1 MLRLLK
7 YLKRSFLPIIAVLAL
22 LILEAYCDLAL
33 PQYTSDIVNVG
44 IQQGGIEDI
53 APTEIRT
60 SEMEKLLLFMEEEDQ
75 NTVESHY
82 EIKDRII
89 DGESVS
95 VYVQKEVDD
104 DTVEELNSIFEV
116 PMLLVNAIE
125 NGINAQNSEG
135 EAEESQNLAI
145 FQEMIPEGA
154 EGDFFTVLPTL
165 PETQQEE
172 LLSAIGEEG
181 QKLKETLGS
190 STLRQMD
197 VAYVQ
202 KQYESCG
209 IDTDKLQTNYIW
221 ETGAQMA
228 GFALIIAAT
237 TVLISLLASRIGAL
251 FARDVRK
258 DLYTKVVRF
267 SHKEFQ
273 DFSTASLITRC
284 TNDIQQVLILVI
296 MMLRMVFY
304 APIIGI
310 GALFKVLHTASNM
323 TWVIGIAVGAILL
336 LVITLLVATMPKFKA
351 LQKLVDK
358 VNLVTREILTGLP
371 VIRAF
376 SREDHEEKRFDS
388 ANINLTKANLFVN
401 RAMALMMPMMMLI
414 MNGIS
419 VLIIWVGAS
428 AIDQGTMQVGS
439 LMAFIQYTMQIIM
452 AFLMLSMMSIML
464 PRAMVSANRIADVLA
479 TENSVKD
486 PASPKQFDPTIQGTV
501 EFRDVSFR
509 YPDAEADVL
518 KDISFTAHAGETTAI
533 IGSTG
538 SGKSTVA
545 KLIPR
550 FFDVSKGAILIDG
563 IDIRDVTKHN
573 LREKIGYVPQKANLF
588 SGTIA
593 SNIAY
598 SGDMDEET
606 IVNAAAIAQATDFIE
621 EKEEGFQSEV
631 AQGGTNVSGGQRQRL
646 SIARAIAKNPEIYI
660 FDDSFSALDYKTDAA
675 LRKALKQTIKHST
688 IFIIAQRISTV
699 LEADRIVV
707 LDEGEIA
714 GIGTHSELLQT
725 SEVYRQIALSQLS
738 KEELGL

>member
-221 ETGAQMA
+221 KTGAQMA

-563 IDIRDVTKHN
+563 IDIRDVTKHD

>member
-95 VYVQKEVDD
+95 VYMQKEVND

-452 AFLMLSMMSIML
+452 AFLMISMMSIML

-675 LRKALKQTIKHST
+675 LRKALKQTIEHST

>member
-95 VYVQKEVDD
+95 VYMQKEVND

-563 IDIRDVTKHN
+563 IDIRDVTKHD

>member
-221 ETGAQMA
+221 KTGAQMA

-310 GALFKVLHTASNM
+310 GALFKVLHTASSM

-414 MNGIS
+414 MNGVS

-563 IDIRDVTKHN
+563 IDIRDVTKHD

>member
-221 ETGAQMA
+221 KTGAQMA

-310 GALFKVLHTASNM
+310 GALFKVLHTASSM

-563 IDIRDVTKHN
+563 IDIRDVTKHD

>member
-95 VYVQKEVDD
+95 VYMQKEVND

-221 ETGAQMA
+221 KTGAQMA

-563 IDIRDVTKHN
+563 IDIRDVTKHD

-675 LRKALKQTIKHST
+675 LRKALKQTIEHST

>member
-221 ETGAQMA
+221 KTGAQMA

-310 GALFKVLHTASNM
+310 GALFKVLHTASSM

-414 MNGIS
+414 MNGVS

-563 IDIRDVTKHN
+563 IDIRDVTKHD

-675 LRKALKQTIKHST
+675 LRKALKQTIKTQYH
-688 IFIIAQRISTV
+688 FHHCPANQYRI
-699 LEADRIVV
+699 
-707 LDEGEIA
+707 G
-714 GIGTHSELLQT
+714 G
-725 SEVYRQIALSQLS
+725 
-738 KEELGL
+738 

>member
-95 VYVQKEVDD
+95 VYMQKEVND

-135 EAEESQNLAI
+135 EAEESQNVAI

-675 LRKALKQTIKHST
+675 LRKALKQTIEHST

>member
-95 VYVQKEVDD
+95 VYMQKEVND

-486 PASPKQFDPTIQGTV
+486 PALPKQFDPTIQGTV

-675 LRKALKQTIKHST
+675 LRKALKQTIEHST

>member
-95 VYVQKEVDD
+95 VYMQKEVND

-221 ETGAQMA
+221 KTGAQMA

-563 IDIRDVTKHN
+563 IDIRDVTKHD

>member
-1 MLRLLK
+1 
-7 YLKRSFLPIIAVLAL
+7 
-22 LILEAYCDLAL
+22 
-33 PQYTSDIVNVG
+33 
-44 IQQGGIEDI
+44 
-53 APTEIRT
+53 
-60 SEMEKLLLFMEEEDQ
+60 MEKLLLFMEEEDQ

-95 VYVQKEVDD
+95 VYMQKEVND

-675 LRKALKQTIKHST
+675 LRKALKQTIEHST

>member
-95 VYVQKEVDD
+95 VYMQKEVND

-209 IDTDKLQTNYIW
+209 IDTDKLQTNNIW

-675 LRKALKQTIKHST
+675 LRKALKQTIEHST

>member
-221 ETGAQMA
+221 KTGAQMA

-563 IDIRDVTKHN
+563 IDIRDVTKHD

-675 LRKALKQTIKHST
+675 LRKALKQTIEHST

>member
-95 VYVQKEVDD
+95 VYMQKEVND

-621 EKEEGFQSEV
+621 EKEKGFQSEV

-675 LRKALKQTIKHST
+675 LRKALKQTIEHST

>member
-75 NTVESHY
+75 NMVESHY

-221 ETGAQMA
+221 KTGAQMA

-563 IDIRDVTKHN
+563 IDIRDVTKHD

>member
-95 VYVQKEVDD
+95 VYMQKEVND

-221 ETGAQMA
+221 KTGAQMA

>member
-221 ETGAQMA
+221 KTGAQMA

-675 LRKALKQTIKHST
+675 LRKALKQTIEHST

>member
-221 ETGAQMA
+221 KTGAQMA

-646 SIARAIAKNPEIYI
+646 SSARAIAKNPEVYI

-675 LRKALKQTIKHST
+675 LRKALKQTIEHST

>member
-95 VYVQKEVDD
+95 VYMQKEVND

-563 IDIRDVTKHN
+563 NDIRDVTKHN

-675 LRKALKQTIKHST
+675 LRKALKQTIEHST

>member
-125 NGINAQNSEG
+125 NDINAQNSEG

-172 LLSAIGEEG
+172 LLSTIGEEG

-221 ETGAQMA
+221 KTGAQMA

-310 GALFKVLHTASNM
+310 GALFKVLHTASSM

-414 MNGIS
+414 MNGVS

-563 IDIRDVTKHN
+563 IDIRDVTKHD

>member
-7 YLKRSFLPIIAVLAL
+7 YLKRSFLPIIAVLAM

-95 VYVQKEVDD
+95 VYMQKEVND

-675 LRKALKQTIKHST
+675 LRKALKQTIEHST

>member
-1 MLRLLK
+1 
-7 YLKRSFLPIIAVLAL
+7 
-22 LILEAYCDLAL
+22 
-33 PQYTSDIVNVG
+33 
-44 IQQGGIEDI
+44 
-53 APTEIRT
+53 
-60 SEMEKLLLFMEEEDQ
+60 
-75 NTVESHY
+75 
-82 EIKDRII
+82 
-89 DGESVS
+89 
-95 VYVQKEVDD
+95 
-104 DTVEELNSIFEV
+104 
-116 PMLLVNAIE
+116 
-125 NGINAQNSEG
+125 
-135 EAEESQNLAI
+135 
-145 FQEMIPEGA
+145 
-154 EGDFFTVLPTL
+154 
-165 PETQQEE
+165 
-172 LLSAIGEEG
+172 
-181 QKLKETLGS
+181 
-190 STLRQMD
+190 
-197 VAYVQ
+197 
-202 KQYESCG
+202 
-209 IDTDKLQTNYIW
+209 
-221 ETGAQMA
+221 
-228 GFALIIAAT
+228 
-237 TVLISLLASRIGAL
+237 
-251 FARDVRK
+251 
-258 DLYTKVVRF
+258 
-267 SHKEFQ
+267 
-273 DFSTASLITRC
+273 
-284 TNDIQQVLILVI
+284 
-296 MMLRMVFY
+296 
-304 APIIGI
+304 
-310 GALFKVLHTASNM
+310 
-323 TWVIGIAVGAILL
+323 
-336 LVITLLVATMPKFKA
+336 
-351 LQKLVDK
+351 
-358 VNLVTREILTGLP
+358 
-371 VIRAF
+371 
-376 SREDHEEKRFDS
+376 
-388 ANINLTKANLFVN
+388 
-401 RAMALMMPMMMLI
+401 
-414 MNGIS
+414 
-419 VLIIWVGAS
+419 
-428 AIDQGTMQVGS
+428 
-439 LMAFIQYTMQIIM
+439 
-452 AFLMLSMMSIML
+452 ML

-675 LRKALKQTIKHST
+675 LRKALKQTIEHST

>member
-221 ETGAQMA
+221 KTGAQMA

-631 AQGGTNVSGGQRQRL
+631 AQEGTNVSGGQRQRL

-675 LRKALKQTIKHST
+675 LRKALKQTIEHST

>member
-95 VYVQKEVDD
+95 VYMQKEVDD

-221 ETGAQMA
+221 KTGAQMA

-675 LRKALKQTIKHST
+675 LRKALKQTIEHST

>member
-1 MLRLLK
+1 
-7 YLKRSFLPIIAVLAL
+7 
-22 LILEAYCDLAL
+22 
-33 PQYTSDIVNVG
+33 
-44 IQQGGIEDI
+44 
-53 APTEIRT
+53 
-60 SEMEKLLLFMEEEDQ
+60 
-75 NTVESHY
+75 
-82 EIKDRII
+82 
-89 DGESVS
+89 
-95 VYVQKEVDD
+95 
-104 DTVEELNSIFEV
+104 
-116 PMLLVNAIE
+116 
-125 NGINAQNSEG
+125 
-135 EAEESQNLAI
+135 
-145 FQEMIPEGA
+145 
-154 EGDFFTVLPTL
+154 
-165 PETQQEE
+165 
-172 LLSAIGEEG
+172 
-181 QKLKETLGS
+181 
-190 STLRQMD
+190 
-197 VAYVQ
+197 
-202 KQYESCG
+202 
-209 IDTDKLQTNYIW
+209 
-221 ETGAQMA
+221 
-228 GFALIIAAT
+228 
-237 TVLISLLASRIGAL
+237 
-251 FARDVRK
+251 
-258 DLYTKVVRF
+258 
-267 SHKEFQ
+267 
-273 DFSTASLITRC
+273 
-284 TNDIQQVLILVI
+284 
-296 MMLRMVFY
+296 MLRMVFY

-310 GALFKVLHTASNM
+310 GALFKVLHTASSM

-414 MNGIS
+414 MNGVS

-563 IDIRDVTKHN
+563 IDIRDVTKHD

>member
-75 NTVESHY
+75 NTMESHY

-221 ETGAQMA
+221 KTGAQMA

-310 GALFKVLHTASNM
+310 GALFKVLHTASSM

-563 IDIRDVTKHN
+563 IDIRDVTKHD

>member
-95 VYVQKEVDD
+95 VYMQKEVND

-310 GALFKVLHTASNM
+310 GALFKVLHTASSM

-563 IDIRDVTKHN
+563 IDIRDVTKHD

>member
-1 MLRLLK
+1 MARLMK
-7 YLKRSFLPIIAVLAL
+7 YLKRSFFPIVAVLL
-22 LILEAYCDLAL
+22 LLVVEAYCDLAL
-33 PQYTSDIVNVG
+33 PQYTSDIVNIG
-44 IQQGGIEDI
+44 IQQGGIKDI
-53 APTEIRT
+53 APAEIRV
-60 SEMEKLLLFMEEEDQ
+60 SEMEKLLYFMEEEDQ
-75 NTVESHY
+75 EAVLSHY
-82 EIKDRII
+82 ETTEKTVDGKDLSLYQRK
-89 DGESVS
+89 G
-95 VYVQKEVDD
+95 DD
-104 DTVEELNSIFEV
+104 NDTLETLNSLFEV

-125 NGINAQNSEG
+125 NGVDSQNSEG
-135 EAEESQNLAI
+135 KAEESEDFAI
-145 FQEMIPEGA
+145 FQEMVPQGA
-154 EGDFFTVLPTL
+154 EGDFFTALSQMP
-165 PETQQEE
+165 QAQREE
-172 LLSAIGEEG
+172 LLSSIHAEG
-181 QKLKETLGS
+181 AKLQDTLGS

-202 KQYESCG
+202 QEYQACG
-209 IDTDKLQTNYIW
+209 IDTDQLQTNYIW
-221 ETGAQMA
+221 RAGAKMA

-251 FARDVRK
+251 FARDVRR
-258 DLYTKVVRF
+258 DLYTKVVGF
-267 SHKEFQ
+267 SHREFQ
-273 DFSTASLITRC
+273 HFSTASLITRC
-284 TNDIQQVLILVI
+284 TNDIQQVLMLVI

-304 APIIGI
+304 APIIGV
-310 GALFKVLHTASNM
+310 GALFKVLNTASGM
-323 TWVIGIAVGAILL
+323 AWVIGIAVGAILL

-358 VNLVTREILTGLP
+358 VNLITREILTGLP

-376 SREDHEEKRFDS
+376 SRERHEEQRFDT
-388 ANINLTKANLFVN
+388 ANVDLTKANLFVN
-401 RAMALMMPMMMLI
+401 KAMALMMPTMMLI
-414 MNGIS
+414 MNGVS

-464 PRAMVSANRIADVLA
+464 PRAMVSANRIADVLS

-486 PASPKQFDPTIQGTV
+486 PEIPKHFDATIKGTV

-509 YPDAEADVL
+509 YPGAEADVL
-518 KDISFTAHAGETTAI
+518 KDISFTAQAGETTAI

-550 FFDVSKGAILIDG
+550 FFDVTKGAILVDG
-563 IDIRDVTKHN
+563 IDIRDVTRHD
-573 LREKIGYVPQKANLF
+573 LRDKIGYVPQKANLF

-593 SNIAY
+593 TNIAY
-598 SGDMDEET
+598 SGGQDEDA
-606 IVNAAAIAQATDFIE
+606 VRRAAEIAQAKDFIE
-621 EKEEGFQSEV
+621 EKEDRYDSEV

-675 LRKALKQTIKHST
+675 LRKALRETIENST
-688 IFIIAQRISTV
+688 VFIIAQRISTV
-699 LEADRIVV
+699 LDADRIVV
-707 LDEGEIA
+707 LDDGEVA

>member
-95 VYVQKEVDD
+95 VYMQKEVND

-221 ETGAQMA
+221 KTGAQMA

-675 LRKALKQTIKHST
+675 LRKALKQTIEHST

>member
-221 ETGAQMA
+221 KTGAQMA

-310 GALFKVLHTASNM
+310 GALFKVLHTASSM

-675 LRKALKQTIKHST
+675 LRKALKQTIEHST

>member
-95 VYVQKEVDD
+95 VYMQKEVND